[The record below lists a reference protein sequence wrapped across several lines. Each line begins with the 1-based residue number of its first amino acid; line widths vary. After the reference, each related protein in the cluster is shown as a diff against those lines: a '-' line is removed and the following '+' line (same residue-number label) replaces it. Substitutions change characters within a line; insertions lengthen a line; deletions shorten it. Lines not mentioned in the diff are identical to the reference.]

1 MKIIMTLIVTMVI
14 ATLAIQASTTEVN
27 KSFTVTQIALDAA
40 EANEALQNQ
49 DLVEIEEDKNTTT
62 QGGDTENK

>member
-1 MKIIMTLIVTMVI
+1 MKIIMTLIVTMAI

-49 DLVEIEEDKNTTT
+49 DLVEIEEDKNTTN

>member
-1 MKIIMTLIVTMVI
+1 MKIIMTLIVTMAL
-14 ATLAIQASTTEVN
+14 ATLAIQASTTEAN
-27 KSFTVTQIALDAA
+27 KAFTVTQIALDAA

-49 DLVEIEEDKNTTT
+49 DLVEIEDDKNTTN

>member
-1 MKIIMTLIVTMVI
+1 MKIIMTLIVTMAI

>member
-1 MKIIMTLIVTMVI
+1 MAI